1 MPRSTTSQT
10 WRCPESAEVRCQC
23 AYRLRT
29 RIPASHGNQVCQD
42 AALRGDDAHRSC
54 ATTMTHQ
61 QPR

>member
-1 MPRSTTSQT
+1 
-10 WRCPESAEVRCQC
+10 
-23 AYRLRT
+23 
-29 RIPASHGNQVCQD
+29 VCQD